1 MADSLELS
9 LEVKNAEQVAKMLT
23 NIGLDINDLQGAMS
37 DVGDHAKKYFGGQ
50 VFASR
55 GGVLGQP
62 WPRLS
67 TAYAAQKAKRYPG
80 RPVLVRTG
88 LMQRSFTSKPTAMSV
103 TITNN
108 APYFKYHQ
116 SSAARKKIPRRVMIG
131 IYTGMQSDVTNI
143 IAAALSKKIQARA
156 S

>member
-55 GGVLGQP
+55 GGVLGQT

-67 TAYAAQKAKRYPG
+67 TAYAARKAKRYPG

-131 IYTGMQSDVTNI
+131 IYTGMQTDVTNI
-143 IAAALSKKIQARA
+143 IAAALTKKIQSR
-156 S
+156 SV